1 MNPRRFWL
9 VALLSLSGISTAL
22 AHDVETQYQL
32 YCMGC
37 HVPDGSGLEGKVPSI
52 RGTLVPL
59 AQLPEGR
66 RYLVQVPGV
75 AQSPLSNAEV
85 AALLNWM
92 IANLSERPAP
102 PGPVAAFTTDEVAR
116 YRSTRLVGVRA
127 TRAKVLA
134 EANSSCR
141 AGSCAISSPRIPATE
156 RSAR

>member
-1 MNPRRFWL
+1 MSLRRFWPL
-9 VALLSLSGISTAL
+9 ALLSLSCASTAIG
-22 AHDVETQYQL
+22 HDVETQYRL

-59 AQLPEGR
+59 AQTLEGR
-66 RYLVQVPGV
+66 RFLVQVPGV

-92 IANLSERPAP
+92 IANLSERPTP
-102 PGPVAAFTTDEVAR
+102 PRSVAAFTADEVAR

-127 TRAKVLA
+127 MRAKVLA
-134 EANSSCR
+134 EANSR
-141 AGSCAISSPRIPATE
+141 P
-156 RSAR
+156 